1 MKKISFYNKFEIK
14 IKGSS
19 AHSKMK
25 NDEKKIQHAFSFTIF
40 S

>member
-14 IKGSS
+14 IKGSPVR
-19 AHSKMK
+19 SKMK
-25 NDEKKIQHAFSFTIF
+25 NNEKKIQLASSFTIF